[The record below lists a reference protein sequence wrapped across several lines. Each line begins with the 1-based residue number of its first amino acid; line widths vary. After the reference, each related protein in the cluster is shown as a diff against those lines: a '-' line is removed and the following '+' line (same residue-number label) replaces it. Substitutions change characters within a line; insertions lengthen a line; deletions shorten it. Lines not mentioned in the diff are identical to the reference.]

1 MENIPSLVQELNL
14 RGTTNAVCISLGK
27 YTLDQFDEFFT
38 PQDPF
43 ESL

>member
-1 MENIPSLVQELNL
+1 MENLPSLVQELNL

-43 ESL
+43 AFL